1 MPWLL
6 GEQSPFY
13 SSQGLLSSRL
23 LFQPSKCQVVS
34 TGLCL
39 PYFPILASPFVG
51 GEIRIPDLN
60 LFSHFLNPLLEM
72 IILWKLQRSFTHLF
86 PSESPRWGCLSL
98 QECYPGNLPTYLLPV
113 AGWFV
118 LSLIL
123 APGLLHDSFN
133 SSSALKGS
141 FVSLARSEED
151 CGTGFLRTLRSSD
164 FKICMT
170 FLLSSPHQWFLVS
183 LPLSHFKLLLTTVMV
198 CAISVLHL

>member
-13 SSQGLLSSRL
+13 SIQGLLSSRL

-72 IILWKLQRSFTHLF
+72 IILWKLQSLSHTSFPQDHLVGAACPFRSVTQ
-86 PSESPRWGCLSL
+86 GI
-98 QECYPGNLPTYLLPV
+98 YPLNLLPV

-118 LSLIL
+118 FSLIL
-123 APGLLHDSFN
+123 APGLLHYSFT

-141 FVSLARSEED
+141 FVSLDRREED
-151 CGTGFLRTLRSSD
+151 CGTSFLRTLRSSD
-164 FKICMT
+164 FKICVT
-170 FLLSSPHQWFLVS
+170 FLFSSPHQWFLVS

-198 CAISVLHL
+198 STISV